1 MENFIKSKISSAD
14 EKLIK
19 LWNSS
24 EKGKENP
31 KYYPTKVKRLTFGAT
46 PLQPG
51 YLCLAQDELDLEKV
65 RASEVTHIY
74 VKGVEE
80 EEECIQ
86 NLGRLMKGEEA
97 WGELYSIVLEG
108 KVVEEEEEKGYVI
121 ITEVEGGFSTLGK
134 GVLDMVFNDL
144 LLPHTVFVF
153 EEEEEW
159 MIDQVL
165 KRAVG
170 GRINYYR
177 VVKRVTTEGETL
189 YQGEVVVRDGFSFYS
204 TWNGRRL
211 KTITPDKVEP
221 IVVILYRDLGRYCT
235 QFKNII
241 YLPSIVRFNRE
252 GWRETMKKLRTK
264 YCFGTVRS
272 INRRY
277 CKARD
282 STHLSVDHTLQFD
295 SPSEKRD

>member
-74 VKGVEE
+74 VRGVED
-80 EEECIQ
+80 EEECIKE
-86 NLGRLMKGEEA
+86 LGRLMKGEEA
-97 WGELYSIVLEG
+97 WGELYSIILEP
-108 KVVEEEEEKGYVI
+108 KVREDEEKGFVI
-121 ITEVEGGFSTLGK
+121 ITEVEAGFSTLGK
-134 GVLDMVFNDL
+134 GVLDMVFNEV

-159 MIDQVL
+159 MIEQVL

-170 GRINYYR
+170 GRIHYYK
-177 VVKRVTTEGETL
+177 VLKRETIEGETL

-204 TWNGRRL
+204 TWNGRKL
-211 KTITPDKVEP
+211 KNITSERVEP
-221 IVVILYRDLGRYCT
+221 VVVMLFRDLGGYCT

-241 YLPSIVRFNRE
+241 YFPSIVRFNRE
-252 GWRETMKKLRTK
+252 GWRETMNKLRTK
-264 YCFGTVRS
+264 YSFGSVRS

-282 STHLSVDHTLQFD
+282 SIHLSVSHTLQFY
-295 SPSEKRD
+295 SPSEKED